1 MAITQITSAG
11 IADNAV
17 VTAAIN
23 ADAVTAAKI
32 GANQIGS
39 SELDLT
45 ANYAFTGTVTG
56 AGGGITGMD
65 QWRITSNVTSDAN
78 PISANLERVDD
89 ASFTKIGTG
98 MTVSSGVWTFPETG
112 IWQVFIKFVIYN
124 NNSGDQHGMEI
135 YVSTDGGSSWDQIG
149 GCNAGGSN
157 DGTTHNTAFTAA
169 FVDVTNT
176 SNVKVKF
183 LSNSISQ
190 GLIAGD
196 TNQTA
201 SGFTFIRLGDT

>member
-98 MTVSSGVWTFPETG
+98 MTVSSGIWTFPETG
-112 IWQVFIKFVIYN
+112 IWQIFLKFTIYN
-124 NNSGDQHGMEI
+124 NNSGDQHGIEI
-135 YVSTDGGSSWDQIG
+135 HASTDGGSNWDQIG
-149 GCNAGGSN
+149 GCNAGAPSAG
-157 DGTTHNTAFTAA
+157 NTANTGFTSA
-169 FVDVTNT
+169 FIDVTNT
-176 SNVKVKF
+176 ANVKVKF
-183 LSNSISQ
+183 QVNSISL
-190 GLIAGD
+190 GWVSGETD
-196 TNQTA
+196 QTA